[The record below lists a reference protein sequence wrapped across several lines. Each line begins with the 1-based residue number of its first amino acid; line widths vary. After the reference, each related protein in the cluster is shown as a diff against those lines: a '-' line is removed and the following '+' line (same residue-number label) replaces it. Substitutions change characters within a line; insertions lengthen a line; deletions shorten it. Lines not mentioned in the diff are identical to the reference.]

1 MDRNQNRRSIR
12 HQAHDYHAQGL
23 HFVTIKTYQ
32 KRGLLSRICDG
43 QVQLLPVGMAIVHCW

>member
-32 KRGLLSRICDG
+32 KRGILSRICDG